1 LPGGAVRREQTFQ
14 KPDSKP
20 FVKARGPR
28 SDIIAL
34 CSLVTG
40 LSPVHSNG
48 GQGGRKVAAHGDES
62 SLVLVVGFEGS
73 DPARRALAAAGRI
86 LGGREGWIE
95 IVYVD
100 PAEAGDHDS
109 PKPAADV
116 TDSLGSAHV
125 DLHYEVRS
133 VLDVEKQPWRWRSTS
148 GAVAEELTRAALAIA
163 DEGGP
168 SRTVVIVVG
177 SDHRLAFSVP
187 VTLARQSSFP
197 VIIVP

>member
-1 LPGGAVRREQTFQ
+1 MLTGSRGVPLPF
-14 KPDSKP
+14 
-20 FVKARGPR
+20 KAIEGKE
-28 SDIIAL
+28 
-34 CSLVTG
+34 V
-40 LSPVHSNG
+40 
-48 GQGGRKVAAHGDES
+48 RKVATADEES

-86 LGGREGWIE
+86 LQGRAGWIE
-95 IVYVD
+95 VVYVE
-100 PAEAGDHDS
+100 PAEGGIDEWS
-109 PKPAADV
+109 EPAADV
-116 TDSLGSAHV
+116 MDSLGPAQV

-133 VLDVEKQPWRWRSTS
+133 VLEAEKPAWRLRSTR
-148 GAVAEELTRAALAIA
+148 GAVAAELTRAAVAIA

-177 SDHRLAFSVP
+177 SDRRLAFSVP